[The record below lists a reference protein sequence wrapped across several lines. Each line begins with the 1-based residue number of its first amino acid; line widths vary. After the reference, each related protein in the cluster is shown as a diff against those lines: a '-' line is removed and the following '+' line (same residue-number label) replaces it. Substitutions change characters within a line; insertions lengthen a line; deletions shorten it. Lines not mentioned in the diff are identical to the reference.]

1 MQMTP
6 ATQIRSI
13 VYTNSSK
20 NTLSNCVHWRI
31 SKDLKKK
38 ETELMEQLSIA
49 KRTKLYGHL
58 LNNAHSMIMPVEN

>member
-1 MQMTP
+1 MQITP
-6 ATQIRSI
+6 VTQTRSK
-13 VYTNSSK
+13 VYINKSKTN
-20 NTLSNCVHWRI
+20 LSNCVHWRI

-58 LNNAHSMIMPVEN
+58 LNNAHSMIMPIEN

>member
-1 MQMTP
+1 MKV
-6 ATQIRSI
+6 ATQTHSK
-13 VYTNSSK
+13 VYINKSK
-20 NTLSNCVHWRI
+20 TILSNCVHWRI

-58 LNNAHSMIMPVEN
+58 LNNAHSMIMPIEN

>member
-1 MQMTP
+1 MTV
-6 ATQIRSI
+6 ATQTRSKI
-13 VYTNSSK
+13 NTNSSK
-20 NTLSNCVHWRI
+20 RTLSNCVHWRI

>member
-1 MQMTP
+1 MTV
-6 ATQIRSI
+6 ATQTRSKI
-13 VYTNSSK
+13 NTNSSK
-20 NTLSNCVHWRI
+20 STLSNCVHWKI

>member
-1 MQMTP
+1 MTV
-6 ATQIRSI
+6 ATQTRSKI
-13 VYTNSSK
+13 NTNSSK
-20 NTLSNCVHWRI
+20 NTLSNCVHWKI

-58 LNNAHSMIMPVEN
+58 LNNAHSMIMPLET

>member
-1 MQMTP
+1 MTV
-6 ATQIRSI
+6 ATQTRSKI
-13 VYTNSSK
+13 NTNSSK
-20 NTLSNCVHWRI
+20 STLSNCVHRKI

-58 LNNAHSMIMPVEN
+58 LNNDHSMIMPVEN

>member
-1 MQMTP
+1 MTV
-6 ATQIRSI
+6 ATQTRSKI
-13 VYTNSSK
+13 NTNSSK
-20 NTLSNCVHWRI
+20 STLSNCVHWRI